1 MIDLRD
7 VSLLDFLPESI
18 ASDPEIIALSL
29 AIDPELRDVGAAI
42 IEAVILP
49 RIAQIDDP
57 ILNELAWAFRLN
69 RLQIWDDATTEGK
82 RALLVN
88 IFAIRK
94 KSGTR
99 FAVRRVFDLMSV
111 TGIVVEWFE
120 DIIDLGGPEPVT
132 PLPYTYR
139 LRLFADDTGIT
150 RAQLLQIN
158 ELTRRFAP
166 TRSRLREFAVE
177 SDSRAALTLQ
187 PATTVGR
194 HTTIQFGG
202 P

>member
-1 MIDLRD
+1 MIDQRD
-7 VSLLDFLPESI
+7 AALSLLDFLPESI
-18 ASDPEIIALSL
+18 ASNLEIIAMSL

-49 RIAQIDDP
+49 RIAELDDA

-82 RALLVN
+82 RALLVD

-99 FAVRRVFDLMSV
+99 FSVRRVLDLLSV
-111 TGIVVEWFE
+111 TGLVIEWWE
-120 DIIDLGGPEPVT
+120 EGAA
-132 PLPYTYR
+132 PYTYR
-139 LRLFADDTGIT
+139 LRLFVDEIGISK
-150 RAQLLQIN
+150 AQLVQIG
-158 ELTRRFAP
+158 ELTYRFAP
-166 TRSRLREFAVE
+166 TRASLSEYAVE
-177 SDSRAALTLQ
+177 SSRTGPVYPYSAV
-187 PATTVGR
+187 TVGR
-194 HTTIQFGG
+194 HTTISFGG

>member
-1 MIDLRD
+1 MIDIRD
-7 VSLLDFLPESI
+7 VSLLDFLPASI

-49 RIAQIDDP
+49 RIDELDEP

-69 RLQIWDDATTEGK
+69 SLQIWDDATVAGK

-111 TGIVVEWFE
+111 VGAVVEWWE
-120 DIIDLGGPEPVT
+120 EAAAPH
-132 PLPYTYR
+132 TYR
-139 LRLFADDTGIT
+139 LRLFVDEVGIT
-150 RAQLLQIN
+150 LSQLLQIS
-158 ELTRRFAP
+158 ELTNRFA
-166 TRSRLREFAVE
+166 RASQKLSEFAVE
-177 SDSRAALTLQ
+177 SDRRAPLLIY
-187 PATTVGR
+187 PAVTIGR
-194 HTTIQFGG
+194 QTTISFGG

>member
-1 MIDLRD
+1 MAGSKMIDLRD

-18 ASDPEIIALSL
+18 LSDPDIIALSL
-29 AIDPELRDVGAAI
+29 AIDPELREVGAAI

-49 RIAQIDDP
+49 RIAQLDDP

-99 FAVRRVFDLMSV
+99 FAVRRVFDLLSV
-111 TGIVVEWFE
+111 VGTVVEWWE
-120 DIIDLGGPEPVT
+120 EGAAA
-132 PLPYTYR
+132 YTYR
-139 LRLFADDTGIT
+139 LRIVVTDVGIT
-150 RAQLLQIN
+150 RSQLVQIG
-158 ELTRRFAP
+158 ELTHRFAP
-166 TRSRLREFAVE
+166 TRAYLREFAVE
-177 SDSRAALTLQ
+177 SDVTGPVYIRGAS
-187 PATTVGR
+187 VSGR
-194 HTTIQFGG
+194 HTTIDQFGG

>member
-7 VSLLDFLPESI
+7 ATLSLLDFLPESI

-29 AIDPELRDVGAAI
+29 AIDPELRSVGTAI

-49 RIAQIDDP
+49 RIAELNDA
-57 ILNELAWAFRLN
+57 ILDELAWAFRLN

-99 FAVRRVFDLMSV
+99 FAVRRVFDLLSV
-111 TGIVVEWFE
+111 VGKVIEWWE
-120 DIIDLGGPEPVT
+120 EAAA
-132 PLPYTYR
+132 PYTYR
-139 LRLFADDTGIT
+139 LRLFVDQVDIT
-150 RAQLLQIN
+150 LSQLVQIG
-158 ELTRRFAP
+158 ELTHRFAP
-166 TRSRLREFAVE
+166 TRAQLSEFAVE
-177 SDSRAALTLQ
+177 SSRTANLLTYS
-187 PATTVGR
+187 AVTVGR
-194 HTTIQFGG
+194 HTEISFGG

>member
-1 MIDLRD
+1 MTKDIRS

-18 ASDPEIIALSL
+18 AADAEIIAMSL

-49 RIAQIDDP
+49 RIADLEDP
-57 ILNELAWAFRLN
+57 ILNELAWAFNLN
-69 RLQIWDDATTEGK
+69 NLQIWDDATTAGK

-99 FAVRRVFDLMSV
+99 FSVRRVFDLLSV
-111 TGIVVEWFE
+111 VGSVVEWWE
-120 DIIDLGGPEPVT
+120 EAAPA
-132 PLPYTYR
+132 YTYR
-139 LRLFADDTGIT
+139 LRLFVDAIGIT
-150 RAQLLQIN
+150 LSQLIQIS
-158 ELTRRFAP
+158 ELTHRFAP
-166 TRSRLREFAVE
+166 TRAQLSELAVE
-177 SDSRAALTLQ
+177 SDRTAPLLIY
-187 PATTVGR
+187 PAVTVGR
-194 HTTIQFGG
+194 QTTISFGG

>member
-18 ASDPEIIALSL
+18 ASDPDIIALSL
-29 AIDPELRDVGAAI
+29 AIDPELRAVGAAI

-49 RIAQIDDP
+49 RISDLEDP
-57 ILNELAWAFRLN
+57 ILDELAWAFRLN
-69 RLQIWDDATTEGK
+69 RLQIWDEATTEGK

-99 FAVRRVFDLMSV
+99 FAVRRVFDLLSV
-111 TGIVVEWFE
+111 VGELVEWFE
-120 DIIDLGGPEPVT
+120 EGAA
-132 PLPYTYR
+132 PYTYR
-139 LRLFADDTGIT
+139 LRLFVVDVGIT
-150 RAQLLQIN
+150 RDQLVQIG
-158 ELTRRFAP
+158 ELTHRFAP
-166 TRSRLREFAVE
+166 TRSQLSEFAVE
-177 SDSRAALTLQ
+177 ANPSGPVL
-187 PATTVGR
+187 PYVATTVGR

-202 P
+202 T